1 MFNIYTALHNQMAS
15 TLTPLCLSV
24 FDAETIQKKTI
35 KKNIINVIV
44 IMSELNGQIVKYE
57 AFEITSD
64 VSSILF

>member
-1 MFNIYTALHNQMAS
+1 MAS